1 MEDPVRL
8 PMFPGHIRTSI
19 SKKSAKNE
27 MEWKCETIAFK
38 FSLLSVSLR
47 RERIAS
53 QPQNNRAFSVNKSVK
68 HKHLVFFLLCE
79 MVLREGSY

>member
-1 MEDPVRL
+1 
-8 PMFPGHIRTSI
+8 MFPGHIRTSI

-53 QPQNNRAFSVNKSVK
+53 QPQNNRVFSVNKSVK